1 MKSSIPIL
9 LSLATATLMTSSP
22 AFAQAAEAP
31 KGWETIANA
40 GFTMTRGNSHSSLF
54 TAGIDTAKKWEQQE
68 MSLGAKG
75 GYGSSDGSRST
86 DFVNAYAQYNKLISE
101 RAYFGLRVDG
111 EHSSLSDLAYR
122 IRISPLLG
130 YYMVKNER
138 TSLAFEAGPSAVIER
153 YQGPGAETDIYLAAR
168 FAERFEHK
176 ISDTTKIWQYAEY
189 VPYVED
195 WMDKYLIN
203 AEVGIST
210 AITDQWGLRLVLQ
223 WQHDSEPVAGRDSND
238 VRLIAGTEYKF

>member
-1 MKSSIPIL
+1 MKSRIPIL
-9 LSLATATLMTSSP
+9 LSLVTATLVTSGP
-22 AFAQAAEAP
+22 AFAQAAEPP

-40 GFTMTRGNSHSSLF
+40 GFTMTRGNSHSTLF

-75 GYGSSDGSRST
+75 GYGSSEGTRST
-86 DFVNAYAQYNKLISE
+86 DFVNAYAQYNKLLSE
-101 RAYFGLRVDG
+101 RAYFGLRVDA

-122 IRISPLLG
+122 VRISPLLG
-130 YYMVKNER
+130 YYVVKTDR

-153 YQGPGAETDIYLAAR
+153 YQGPNATTDTYLAAR

-189 VPYVED
+189 VPYVKD

-203 AEVGIST
+203 AEAGIST
-210 AITDQWGLRLVLQ
+210 AITEQWGLRLVLQ
-223 WQHDSEPVAGRDSND
+223 WVHDSEPVAGRKYND